1 MATVISGNKIKLNNG
16 QIITAST
23 GGWYDGQQF
32 WNGTL
37 SDPGVINS
45 QSDQQGAG
53 QAVSKEVVNQTNP
66 SNWDYLQKQNPSLA
80 SSGSSGSTP
89 NWSST
94 SGFSPPSTSV
104 TGAELSGMF
113 NNTASTLNLPELYQ
127 SLYNSSGI
135 AGLES
140 DYAAKQQ
147 AYNQAQAQINDNPF
161 LSEASRVGRVQKLT
175 MDYNNNI
182 AALQN
187 QIATKKADVEM
198 QLNLKTK
205 QFDIDSQAAQQA
217 LSQFNTLLEMGA
229 LDNASGEDIANI
241 TRSTGLSSSAIQ
253 SAINARKAAN
263 QKQRETQVISYDDG
277 TNQGYA
283 VIDSTTGE
291 IINKQVISASKSAD
305 SGGSGGSGGG
315 GTQGLSNSQYQKAAG
330 QANKLLKATNDK
342 WVDLKE
348 YKKIVNQLMANM
360 GIDMNTADN
369 IVTIQMKAIGYKR
382 YKW

>member
-1 MATVISGNKIKLNNG
+1 MASELDTLLDIQKS
-16 QIITAST
+16 
-23 GGWYDGQQF
+23 
-32 WNGTL
+32 GTL
-37 SDPGVINS
+37 NPDQTTRLRDLQAAGASGTPDGVI
-45 QSDQQGAG
+45 GM
-53 QAVSKEVVNQTNP
+53 P
-66 SNWDYLQKQNPSLA
+66 
-80 SSGSSGSTP
+80 GSP
-89 NWSST
+89 IVSST
-94 SGFSPPSTSV
+94 QGI
-104 TGAELSGMF
+104 SGMF

-127 SLYNSSGI
+127 SLYTSSGI

-140 DYAAKQQ
+140 DYASKQQ

-175 MDYNNNI
+175 MDYNNNV

-229 LDNASGEDIANI
+229 LDSASGEDIANI

-291 IINKQVISASKSAD
+291 IINKQVISASKSSS
-305 SGGSGGSGGG
+305 SGGSGSVSYKD
-315 GTQGLSNSQYQKAAG
+315 TN
-330 QANKLLKATNDK
+330 KATGDVISVLAGKKKDK
-342 WVDLKE
+342 WVDWKE
-348 YKKIVNQLMANM
+348 YLKAVTKAMDSGLDEGTAQSIVLE
-360 GIDMNTADN
+360 
-369 IVTIQMKAIGYKR
+369 QMKALGMQP